1 MDCPGGYLIVPS
13 LSAPHLYKTVSSV
26 PCQITSPLW
35 LQECCVEDKTLT
47 LASTALLLWSA
58 AGRRVWAG
66 VPAPMQSEVPAYLPS
81 WALQGVGSA
90 LEQPVPQ
97 CWEFRT
103 GTPYGIAR
111 HAVWALCLQLPSRVL
126 HCPSCPARCPWKHI
140 QFGNKLMFQSRRVP
154 SGPDYF
160 QPFAYHLLSQGK
172 TIRPLFKQIL
182 GYRLGSENIQILK

>member
-111 HAVWALCLQLPSRVL
+111 QQDMQCGHCACSCLLGFFTVPHVLPAV
-126 HCPSCPARCPWKHI
+126 
-140 QFGNKLMFQSRRVP
+140 
-154 SGPDYF
+154 
-160 QPFAYHLLSQGK
+160 
-172 TIRPLFKQIL
+172 
-182 GYRLGSENIQILK
+182 LGSISSLATS